1 MLDLRPLFPAAKI
14 IPPIDQQLPNESQR
28 FWAGVTN
35 AIKSKQYTEATKL
48 KQEIE
53 ERQRDKAT
61 QRAEK
66 SEDWRPRFFTDAVTD
81 DGKPDLTEDG
91 KRALQGLQ
99 AERFYLKDSD
109 VTGA

>member
-1 MLDLRPLFPAAKI
+1 M
-14 IPPIDQQLPNESQR
+14 
-28 FWAGVTN
+28 
-35 AIKSKQYTEATKL
+35 EATKL

-66 SEDWRPRFFTDAVTD
+66 NEEWMPRFFIDAVTAN
-81 DGKPDLTEDG
+81 GRPDLTEDG
-91 KRALQGLQ
+91 RKALQGLQ
-99 AERFYLKDSD
+99 AEDYGLKDSE

>member
-1 MLDLRPLFPAAKI
+1 MDLRPLFPIAKI

-28 FWAGVTN
+28 FWAGVTA

-61 QRAEK
+61 LRKEK
-66 SEDWRPRFFTDAVTD
+66 NEEWRPRFFTEAVTA
-81 DGKPDLTEDG
+81 DGKPDLTEEG
-91 KRALQGLQ
+91 KKALQGLQ
-99 AERFYLKDSD
+99 AEDYGLPQAEF
-109 VTGA
+109 TGA

>member
-1 MLDLRPLFPAAKI
+1 MLDLRPLFPTAKI

-28 FWAGVTN
+28 FWASVTN

-53 ERQRDKAT
+53 ERQRDKAAH
-61 QRAEK
+61 RAEK
-66 SEDWRPRFFTDAVTD
+66 KEEWKPRFFTDAVTAN
-81 DGKPDLTEDG
+81 GKPDLTEDG
-91 KRALQGLQ
+91 KKALQGLQ
-99 AERFYLKDSD
+99 AEDYRLKYSE

>member
-1 MLDLRPLFPAAKI
+1 MLDLKPLFPTAKI

-28 FWAGVTN
+28 FWAGVTS

-66 SEDWRPRFFTDAVTD
+66 KEAWRPRFFTDAVTAN
-81 DGKPDLTEDG
+81 GKPDLTDEG
-91 KRALQGLQ
+91 KKALRGLQ
-99 AERFYLKDSD
+99 AEDYGLKDSE

>member
-1 MLDLRPLFPAAKI
+1 MT
-14 IPPIDQQLPNESQR
+14 S
-28 FWAGVTN
+28 

-61 QRAEK
+61 QRKEK
-66 SEDWRPRFFTDAVTD
+66 MEEWKPRFFTDAVTA

-91 KRALQGLQ
+91 KKALRGLQ
-99 AERFYLKDSD
+99 AEDYGLPDSE

>member
-1 MLDLRPLFPAAKI
+1 MDLRPLFPTAKI

-28 FWAGVTN
+28 FWAAVTS
-35 AIKSKQYTEATKL
+35 AIKSKQYTEATRL

-61 QRAEK
+61 QRKEK
-66 SEDWRPRFFTDAVTD
+66 NEEWKPRFFVDAVTA
-81 DGKPDLTEDG
+81 DGKPDLTDDG

-99 AERFYLKDSD
+99 AEEYGLQDSE